1 MLRGLSS
8 LLPAGLVTVAVAGC
22 AIGGPGAAIGGDGD
36 DPEVTTTAHAGQAVN
51 GPVPDP
57 PLAEPMRLWTG
68 DRSLV
73 LPVGETFEE
82 LPRAG
87 ILVDLDT
94 GEVLWRH
101 ASRRTLPIASITKV
115 MTSLIVDAHTEPDE
129 LVRISRAAAHQPG
142 SAVGVL
148 PAGRK
153 LRVDTLQYGLMLASG
168 NDAARALA
176 EHVGGGSMAPFVR
189 RMNDQ
194 ADALGL
200 RCTQFA
206 NPSGF
211 EETKYQRQARNRSC
225 AEDLAVLARVAL
237 DRPRIA
243 KVAGTYR
250 VVRRIPDKQKRVELY
265 NHNPL
270 LREGYRGAI
279 GLKTGFTNAAG
290 RCIVAVA
297 ERDGRRLA
305 VVLLH
310 SPDPGKQATSLLNR
324 GFRLAGPG

>member
-1 MLRGLSS
+1 VLRGPSS
-8 LLPAGLVTVAVAGC
+8 LLLATALAVAASGC
-22 AIGGPGAAIGGDGD
+22 AVGGPGAAIGGAD
-36 DPEVTTTAHAGQAVN
+36 DDEVTTTTHVRQAEN
-51 GPVPDP
+51 GPLPDP
-57 PLAEPMRLWTG
+57 PLGDPMELWRG
-68 DRSLV
+68 DRRLT
-73 LPVGETFEE
+73 LPRGGETFRE

-87 ILVDLDT
+87 ILVDLDS
-94 GEVLWRH
+94 GEVLWEH
-101 ASRRTLPIASITKV
+101 APRRSLPIASVTKV
-115 MTSLIVDAHTEPDE
+115 MTSLIVDAHTEPDD

-153 LRVDTLQYGLMLASG
+153 VRVDTLQYGLMLSSG

-176 EHVGGGSMAPFVR
+176 EHVGGGTMAPFVR

-194 ADALGL
+194 ARALGL
-200 RCTQFA
+200 RCTRFS

-211 EETKYQRQARNRSC
+211 EETRYQRQARNRSC
-225 AEDLAVLARVAL
+225 AEDLAVLARVVL

-243 KVAGTYR
+243 KVARTYR
-250 VVRRIPDKQKRVELY
+250 VVRRIPGKQKRVELY

-270 LREGYRGAI
+270 LREGYRGTI

-290 RCIVAVA
+290 RCLVAVV
-297 ERDGRRLA
+297 ERNGRRLA

-310 SPDPGKQATSLLNR
+310 SPDPGKQARSILNR
-324 GFRLAGPG
+324 GFRLVGPA